1 MSGKLY
7 ALSTGPGAADLIT
20 VRAARVLDTLD
31 ILYAPAGRKGGD
43 SLALSIVREYIGEQT
58 EVRCCHF
65 PMSADSAEKEAVWDL
80 SLIHI

>member
-20 VRAARVLDTLD
+20 VRAARVLGTLD

-43 SLALSIVREYIGEQT
+43 SLALSIVREY
-58 EVRCCHF
+58 
-65 PMSADSAEKEAVWDL
+65 
-80 SLIHI
+80 